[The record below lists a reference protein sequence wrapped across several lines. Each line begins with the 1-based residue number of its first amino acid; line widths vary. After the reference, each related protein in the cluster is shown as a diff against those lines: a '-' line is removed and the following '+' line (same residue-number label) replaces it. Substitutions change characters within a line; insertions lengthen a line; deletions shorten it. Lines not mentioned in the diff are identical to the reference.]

1 MINFVTP
8 KFKFFTSF
16 FTDFFDILPDQEAQK
31 KRKERSERV
40 LNSVGLSN
48 EGPVSRLNS
57 LGVVGSVAK
66 VLITQFFD
74 IKGRKISTK
83 TITEQNR
90 SDTGAIN
97 RTTGRR
103 TVRAPL

>member
-1 MINFVTP
+1 MGIRG
-8 KFKFFTSF
+8 
-16 FTDFFDILPDQEAQK
+16 QK
-31 KRKERSERV
+31 KKREERTERV
-40 LNSVGLSN
+40 FSSVGLST
-48 EGPVSRLNS
+48 EGPLRRLNS
-57 LGVVGSVAK
+57 LGVIGSVAE